1 LNLSARCGVAADSP
15 GVSTA
20 EGYFRSQS
28 ATRGMEGRV
37 KGGVGG
43 GGARLTP
50 MGREVLSL
58 YRAMEDHAAT
68 AVVGDMAK
76 LRALMVEIPP
86 EY

>member
-1 LNLSARCGVAADSP
+1 
-15 GVSTA
+15 
-20 EGYFRSQS
+20 
-28 ATRGMEGRV
+28 MEGRV

>member
-1 LNLSARCGVAADSP
+1 
-15 GVSTA
+15 
-20 EGYFRSQS
+20 
-28 ATRGMEGRV
+28 M